1 MIENALQDRNPA
13 TNFWEL
19 SDIKLARS
27 CRLIAKS
34 RFGLADRMLPDEAMR
49 LFLLWREAI
58 DHEHKTAE
66 EKEQR
71 VQLLAGLRKRT
82 IQVLVRLSLHGYLFI
97 P

>member
-1 MIENALQDRNPA
+1 MIENALQDRNRA

-27 CRLIAKS
+27 CLLIADS
-34 RFGLADRMLPDEAMR
+34 RSGPADATLCAEAMR

-58 DHEHKTAE
+58 QHDHKTAE

-82 IQVLVRLSLHGYLFI
+82 IQVLVRLSLQGYLFI